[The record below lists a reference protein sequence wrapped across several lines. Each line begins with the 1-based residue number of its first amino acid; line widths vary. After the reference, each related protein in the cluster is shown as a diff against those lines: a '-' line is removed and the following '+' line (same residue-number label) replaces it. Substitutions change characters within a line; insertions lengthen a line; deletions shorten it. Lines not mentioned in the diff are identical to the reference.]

1 VIPVSIG
8 LSDEHLALAESVR
21 RFLEARCGPPVVRAA
36 VDAETDAL
44 PPFWPDAAEM
54 GWPALHLPEDAGGQG
69 YGLAELAVVL
79 EELGRAMAPGPFLPT
94 VWAAAAIRD
103 GGGHHQKRLAGLAT
117 GQTVATVALTAPL
130 PGRTRPGGGVAV
142 SGSLGPVLSG
152 TLADVAVVPVD
163 VDGDGDERW
172 FVLPASSFEATPV
185 DSLDP
190 TRRLATLTVAGAELD
205 DGQALPAL
213 DRRRVRALAATLVA
227 AECAGIADWCTRTA
241 AAYATVREQFGRPIG
256 QFQGVKHRCAD
267 MLVATEQA
275 RSVAWDAAHAL
286 DSDAGGGAGLAAAV
300 AGAVAPDAAVRVAKD
315 CIQVLGGIGFTW
327 EHDAHLYL
335 RRATSLRQLLGG
347 PSPWRREVATAAL
360 GGQRRRPEIAL
371 PPGAEAEGVRD
382 EVRRFTESVAGLPA
396 DEQRRR
402 LVDERWLV
410 PHWPPPWGRGA
421 GAAEQLVVDEELRR
435 ARIRRPHL
443 QVGTWAAPTIAVHGT
458 PEQQERWVRPTL
470 LGTIRWC
477 QLFSEPGA
485 GSDLAA
491 LTTAATRTGGG
502 WLLNGQKVWTSMA
515 READWGI
522 CLVRTENTGSTGRT
536 DSRAPKH
543 RGITYVI
550 VDMRAPGIDVRPLRE
565 MTGLEMFNEVFLT
578 DVFVPD
584 DCVIG
589 EVGGGWPLARTTL
602 ANERVSMGS
611 GSSFGGGVEA
621 LLSLVAERRSDTGAG
636 HPETDDALLLDQVG
650 ATVAEAQTVTLLGAR
665 STQRSLSGAAPGAE
679 SSVRKLLG
687 VEHDQRTQELGLALL
702 GPEGATTVGAAG
714 QWTFGFLANRCLTIA
729 GGTSEIQRNVIAER
743 LLGLPRDP

>member
-1 VIPVSIG
+1 MSIGGAGGIG
-8 LSDEHLALAESVR
+8 LSDEHRALAESVR
-21 RFLEARCGPPVVRAA
+21 RFLEARGGPAVARQA
-36 VDAETDAL
+36 VDAEADAR
-44 PPFWPDAAEM
+44 PAFWSEAAAL
-54 GWPALHLPEDAGGQG
+54 GWLGLHLPEDAGGQG

-79 EELGRAMAPGPFLPT
+79 EELGRALAPGPFLPT
-94 VWAAAAIRD
+94 VWAAAALRD
-103 GGGHHQKRLAGLAT
+103 GGGQHAKLLDNLAT
-117 GQTVATVALTAPL
+117 GQAVATVALTNPL
-130 PGRTRPGGGVAV
+130 PGRAGSGGTVTV
-142 SGSLGPVLSG
+142 SGSIGPVLSG
-152 TLADVAVVPVD
+152 TLADVAVVPVEVGD
-163 VDGDGDERW
+163 DGDERW
-172 FVLPASSFEATPV
+172 FVLPSSAFAATAL

-190 TRRLATLTVAGAELD
+190 TRWLAMLTVAGDGVDLD
-205 DGQALPAL
+205 EAQALPSL
-213 DRRRVRALAATLVA
+213 DRGRVRALAATLVA

-241 AAYATVREQFGRPIG
+241 ADYAQVREQFGRPIG

-275 RSVAWDAAHAL
+275 RSVAWDAANAL
-286 DSDAGGGAGLAAAV
+286 DGDGARGPDGSEDARLAAAV

-347 PSPWRREVATAAL
+347 PSPWRAEVARAAL
-360 GGQRRRPEIAL
+360 AGHRRRPKIAL
-371 PPGAEAEGVRD
+371 PPDAEDTRD
-382 EVRRFTESVAGLPA
+382 EVRRFAESVAGLPK

-402 LVDERWLV
+402 LVDEGWFV
-410 PHWPPPWGRGA
+410 PHWPPPWGRDA
-421 GAAEQLVVDEELRR
+421 TAAEQLVIDEELRR

-443 QVGTWAAPTIAVHGT
+443 QVGAWAAPTIAVHGT

-470 LGTIRWC
+470 LGTISWC
-477 QLFSEPGA
+477 QMFSEPGA

-491 LTTAATRTGGG
+491 LTTTATRADRG

-522 CLVRTENTGSTGRT
+522 CLVRTNRH
-536 DSRAPKH
+536 APKH
-543 RGITYVI
+543 LGITYMV
-550 VDMRAPGIDVRPLRE
+550 VDMRTPGLDIRPLRE

-589 EVGGGWPLARTTL
+589 EVDGGWPLARTTL

-621 LLSLVAERRSDTGAG
+621 LLGLVAERFAG
-636 HPETDDALLLDQVG
+636 TDDPLLLDQLG
-650 ATVAEAQTVTLLGAR
+650 DTVAEAQTVSLLGAR

-702 GPEGATTVGAAG
+702 GPEGATTAGAAA